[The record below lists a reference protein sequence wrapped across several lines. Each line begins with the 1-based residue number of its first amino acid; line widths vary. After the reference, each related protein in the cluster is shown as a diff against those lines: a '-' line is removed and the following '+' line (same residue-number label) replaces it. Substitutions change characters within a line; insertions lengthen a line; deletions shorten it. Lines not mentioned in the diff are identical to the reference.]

1 MKSTKWIAHLTLL
14 IVLAFFIS
22 LAHPTGAGEDTVVLF
37 PPDLTLV
44 KEGKVKI
51 FAYRSSGTP
60 VSVYVNGAGTAPLK
74 GESLQ
79 SGQADLRPGM
89 NIVDVGEKRIRVY
102 FEAGADSDR
111 FRFLPED
118 EGAPLVFQ
126 AYRIHA
132 ALDDG
137 CEGCHAIV
145 GGKLTAK
152 GQKEACYGCHDN
164 FEKGEG
170 KKIFVHAP
178 VASGECTGCHDPHFS
193 DRPKLQRLE
202 KGCLE
207 CHDMPPGGESVHY
220 PVREGR
226 CTACHSPHA
235 TDVPKGL
242 VRSGNGLCLECHR
255 SPHSHHPF
263 GAVGKRRVVTRVP
276 PDIPRN
282 SDQFSCLAC
291 HLPHQSSER
300 RLFRKSQGELCKTCH
315 PA

>member
-1 MKSTKWIAHLTLL
+1 MKSTKWIVHLTLL
-14 IVLAFFIS
+14 IAFALSIS
-22 LAHPTGAGEDTVVLF
+22 LSQPTGAGEDTVVLF

-51 FAYRSSGTP
+51 FAYRNDGTP
-60 VSVYVNGAGTAPLK
+60 VPVSVNGAVISPLK

-89 NIVDVGEKRIRVY
+89 NFVDVGEKRIRVY
-102 FEAGADSDR
+102 FEAGADTDR
-111 FRFLPED
+111 FRFLPES
-118 EGAPLVFQ
+118 EEAPLVFQ

-145 GGKLTAK
+145 GGKLKAK
-152 GQKEACYGCHDN
+152 GQKEACYGCHEN
-164 FEKGEG
+164 FEKGDV
-170 KKIFVHAP
+170 KKKFVHPP
-178 VASGECTGCHDPHFS
+178 VAAGECTGCHDPHYS
-193 DRPKLQRLE
+193 ARPKLQKLE

-207 CHDMPPGGESVHY
+207 CHDMPPGEASVHF

-226 CTACHSPHA
+226 CTACHGPHS
-235 TDVPKGL
+235 TDLPKGL
-242 VRSGNGLCLECHR
+242 VRSGNALCLECHK
-255 SPHSHHPF
+255 STHSHHPF
-263 GAVGKRRVVTRVP
+263 GADGKMHVVTQVP

-282 SDQFSCLAC
+282 SDQFACLAC
-291 HLPHQSSER
+291 HFPHQSSER
-300 RLFRKSQGELCKTCH
+300 RLFRKNQGDLCKTCH